1 VFALLTRIIWLRRSK
16 WQFLFA
22 GLAFAVGLTIM
33 LTAFEAYLRIHGM
46 MAEQKKKG
54 QFLMVNKKISIVNT
68 LGLARSNFSKDEI
81 DALSKAPFTR
91 RLGYLESNH
100 FQATISATKYISFST
115 MAFFEA
121 VPNEFLDE
129 PTSEFRWRPGQ
140 TRLPIIVSQDF
151 LNLYNFGFALSK
163 NLPQVSREA
172 IKLVPFDVTIKGPGG
187 DEVFEGQIV
196 GFSERISS
204 VLVPPT
210 FMKWA
215 NAKIAQQREEL
226 PSRVILQVESISDPA
241 INQFLTKNRM
251 ITDLERLQLGK
262 TGNILNTV
270 MQVASILGI
279 IFLTLAFIL
288 FSTNFRLI
296 LAEASAD
303 IKLLIELGYKHS
315 VIRFNLLIFFAG
327 FLAIMFILSAI
338 GVVEANRYVLLL
350 LQGQGFGDGKNQIP
364 YSALLA
370 GLGFTI
376 LVVVVNG
383 FQIIRQLRQI
393 A

>member
-1 VFALLTRIIWLRRSK
+1 MFALLTRIIWLRRSK

-33 LTAFEAYLRIHGM
+33 LTAFEAFLRINGM
-46 MAEQKKKG
+46 MTEQKKKG
-54 QFLMVNKKISIVNT
+54 QFLMVNKKISIINT
-68 LGLARSNFSKDEI
+68 LGLARSNFSKQEI
-81 DALSKAPFTR
+81 EGLKKAPFTKR
-91 RLGYLESNH
+91 MGYLESNH

-115 MAFFEA
+115 MAFFES

-129 PTSEFRWRPGQ
+129 PTSDFRWRPGQ
-140 TRLPIIVSQDF
+140 TRLPIVVSQDF

-187 DEVFEGQIV
+187 TEQFEGQIV

-215 NAKIAQQREEL
+215 NAQIAQQRDDL

-241 INQFLTKNRM
+241 IDQFLTKNRM

-270 MQVASILGI
+270 MQVASGVGI

-303 IKLLIELGYKHS
+303 IKLLIELGYRHS
-315 VIRFNLLIFFAG
+315 IIRFNLLVFFAG
-327 FLAIMFILSAI
+327 FLALMFGLSAF
-338 GVVEANRYVLLL
+338 GVIEANRYVLLL

-364 YSALLA
+364 ISGLVA
-370 GLGFTI
+370 GMGFTV
-376 LVVVVNG
+376 LVVMVNG
-383 FQIIRQLRQI
+383 ALIIRQLRQI